1 MHAARIYVVLA
12 LCWPTGSTGARD
24 DSLHAQMELEV
35 RGRHD
40 EKATEREDLWVS
52 LVSPPAAEPKTTPE
66 LTNNVSEATKHVSQ
80 NVSKFWQDTVP
91 VWLGLGKHNETRCAE
106 SKKAEETSKND
117 NWLSRLYWCV
127 PIMIPPLL
135 LVSALPLLYWFSAS
149 AVRNDLQN
157 GALSYAGFFIA
168 NWVMLYILNPEST
181 PRKVFGTNLKYEK
194 DGVGTVNYE
203 PALMLVMVAT
213 CGLIFRVIAT
223 GQNEG
228 LSCDNASA
236 TFKPADIY
244 MNLNRSISD
253 VMVRFIGQSFL
264 MWYYCAALIERT
276 ESMLFSFCSVPRVQ
290 FVCIVLVALPCLQ
303 GVLRAALGKD
313 FLTNIGSWK
322 MLVYSREYKVEQK
335 KGVKSWSDK
344 LESSPIQ
351 NYMRAVM
358 GFLVNQVYPGMI
370 LFTIHAMIFHLSYL
384 DLTKTLFS
392 VAFITKLD
400 DEPDDV
406 AQIHVIGDESD
417 KEGEASIGDE
427 NDKEGE
433 ASVEK

>member
-1 MHAARIYVVLA
+1 MHVARIYVVLA

-40 EKATEREDLWVS
+40 DKATEKEDLGVS
-52 LVSPPAAEPKTTPE
+52 PVSPPAAEPKTAPE
-66 LTNNVSEATKHVSQ
+66 LASNVSEGVPETTTNDGSW
-80 NVSKFWQDTVP
+80 FWQHTVP
-91 VWLGLGKHNETRCAE
+91 PLLGLGEYNAARCA
-106 SKKAEETSKND
+106 SAQKETTKND
-117 NWLSRLYWCV
+117 NWLSRLYWCIPV
-127 PIMIPPLL
+127 MIPPLL
-135 LVSALPLLYWFSAS
+135 LIAACPFLYWFSAS
-149 AVRNDLQN
+149 AVRKDLHN
-157 GALSYAGFFIA
+157 LVLSYAGFFIA
-168 NWVMLYILNPEST
+168 NWVILYILNPAST
-181 PRKVFGTNLKYEK
+181 PRKVIGTVFGSNLKYNK
-194 DGVGTVNYE
+194 PGVGIINFE
-203 PALMLVMVAT
+203 PAMMLLMVAT
-213 CGLIFRVIAT
+213 CGVFFRVIAT
-223 GQNEG
+223 GRNEG
-228 LSCDNASA
+228 LSCDSASA

-264 MWYYCAALIERT
+264 MWYYCAALIEKT
-276 ESMLFSFCSVPRVQ
+276 EEMLFRFCSVPRVQ
-290 FVCIVLVALPCLQ
+290 FVCIVLLALPCLQ

-322 MLVYSREYKVEQK
+322 MLLNSREYKVAGQEK
-335 KGVKSWSDK
+335 VM
-344 LESSPIQ
+344 ESSPIE
-351 NYMRAVM
+351 NYMRAAM

-406 AQIHVIGDESD
+406 AQIHVLGDESD
-417 KEGEASIGDE
+417 KEGEAPVGDE
-427 NDKEGE
+427 NDREGE